1 MFAKPNTPTQATLT
15 TAFGVFFAA
24 LLAYILLQSP
34 QLLRGDYYI
43 NWSLVRL
50 LALIGLLTV
59 GVSVVEN
66 RKVLG

>member
-1 MFAKPNTPTQATLT
+1 MFAKPNTPTQAAAT

-24 LLAYILLQSP
+24 LLIYVLLQGP

-50 LALIGLLTV
+50 LALVGLLTV
-59 GVSVVEN
+59 AVSVIEN
-66 RKVLG
+66 RRVLG